1 MYLRTNLNSIFEDL
15 IIFREL
21 NVIKKDFPKFEKLKE
36 ILYLEKLPRKK
47 DKDYALFLSYII
59 DYVGDFNKV
68 IYIGDTFLNDKSVI
82 ENLSKLNKY
91 EVYGI
96 ITEGKGKLKK
106 EDNIVI
112 NNYWEN
118 LKYIFNELN
127 INFDKKTFIIADI
140 DKTLIGA
147 RGRNDLSIDKARF
160 DAIRE
165 VSKKYIKDFN
175 EELFFSIYKF
185 LNRKEFHIFTE
196 DNQDIVTLLAI
207 AFNLNLYSFKKFIYE
222 FENGIWKDKI
232 SFFERV
238 LYLNRDR
245 NEFIE
250 IIKEC
255 LYKMKNDDP
264 TPFLEFRYKEFEATI
279 KRIDFLSDETE
290 TEKLLSEEILITKEV
305 YQILIEGKEN
315 GSTIFGLSDKPEAS
329 TMPKE
334 NSKLPPIY
342 KKKFKIFP
350 K

>member
-1 MYLRTNLNSIFEDL
+1 M
-15 IIFREL
+15 
-21 NVIKKDFPKFEKLKE
+21 
-36 ILYLEKLPRKK
+36 
-47 DKDYALFLSYII
+47 
-59 DYVGDFNKV
+59 
-68 IYIGDTFLNDKSVI
+68 
-82 ENLSKLNKY
+82 
-91 EVYGI
+91 
-96 ITEGKGKLKK
+96 KK

-118 LKYIFNELN
+118 LKNIFNELN

-232 SFFERV
+232 SFFEKI
-238 LYLNRDR
+238 LYLNRDE

-255 LYKMKNDDP
+255 LYKMKNNDP

-290 TEKLLSEEILITKEV
+290 IEKLLSEEILITKEV
-305 YQILIEGKEN
+305 YQILIDGKEN
-315 GSTIFGLSDKPEAS
+315 GATIFGLSDKPEAS

-342 KKKFKIFP
+342 IKKFKIFP